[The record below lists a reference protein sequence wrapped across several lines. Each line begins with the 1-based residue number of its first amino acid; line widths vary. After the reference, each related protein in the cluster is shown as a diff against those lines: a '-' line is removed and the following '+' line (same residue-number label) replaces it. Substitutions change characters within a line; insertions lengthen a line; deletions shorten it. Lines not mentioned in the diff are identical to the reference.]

1 MKALCALALG
11 TVLGA
16 CTGQTGTLAVTL
28 TQAPGSTLL
37 DSVQTLRMTVT
48 NPRQTLTAERTNSG
62 FTISLELEATGDVT
76 ALLVEGL
83 DASGALVANGASPT
97 FPTGAL
103 SGRIVVYM
111 AAPLS
116 IGAAPLSLT
125 PARSEVGAGTL
136 PYGVIFAGGRVD
148 SGGPTD
154 AISIYNAFDHSLV
167 SGKQM
172 PAPRAGVALAVG
184 TGRIAYVLGGTD
196 ETNTVTS
203 NLWRFDTTTAPNGS
217 WVDFGTKDGFARAN
231 ELALPIGAD
240 HFLITGMPVAEL
252 AALNGTV
259 IARDEVAAL
268 PPAGVSLTANDGML
282 TTIAAGADGVVSYRN
297 GTFTALP
304 IPSAARA
311 GASVVA
317 LPGGKALVVCGDS
330 TEAVRIDA
338 ASGAADMFSGIPRFA
353 KTGCAVAAT
362 SRHLIIAGGSI
373 GGTIDPTVD
382 IYDAAT
388 LTWLAGGS
396 LVAPRTGGV
405 AMALP
410 NDQILI
416 ASGVDAAGAP
426 VGTLELF
433 TPPIE

>member
-1 MKALCALALG
+1 VRALCALA
-11 TVLGA
+11 TIAASGA
-16 CTGQTGTLAVTL
+16 ACDGQTGTLAVTL

-48 NPRQTLTAERTNSG
+48 NPRQTFTAERTSSG
-62 FTISLELEATGDVT
+62 FSISLELEATGDVT

-83 DASGALVANGASPT
+83 DASGTLVANGASPT

-103 SGRIVVYM
+103 SGRIVIYM
-111 AAPLS
+111 APPLS
-116 IGAAPLSLT
+116 VGAAPLSLT
-125 PARSEVGAGTL
+125 PPRSEVGAGTL
-136 PYGVIFAGGRVD
+136 PYGVIFAGGRLD
-148 SGGPTD
+148 TGAPTD
-154 AISIYNAFDHSLV
+154 AITIYNAFDHSLV
-167 SGKQM
+167 SGKEM

-184 TGRIAYVLGGTD
+184 TGRIAYLFGGTD
-196 ETNTVTS
+196 ESNTVTA

-217 WVDFGTKDGFARAN
+217 WIDFGTKDGFARAN
-231 ELALPIGAD
+231 EVALPIGAD
-240 HFLITGMPVAEL
+240 HFLITGMPAAEL
-252 AALNGTV
+252 EALNGV
-259 IARDEVAAL
+259 IVARDEVAAL
-268 PPAGVSLTANDGML
+268 PTAGVSLTANDGMQ
-282 TTIAAGADGVVSYRN
+282 TTIFAGPDGVVRYRN
-297 GTFTALP
+297 GTFTPLD

-317 LPGGKALVVCGDS
+317 LPGGKALVVCGS

-338 ASGAADMFSGIPRFA
+338 ATGTADMFSGIPRFA

-388 LTWLAGGS
+388 LTWLAGAS
-396 LVAPRTGGV
+396 LVAPRAGGV
-405 AMALP
+405 AMPLP

-416 ASGVDAAGAP
+416 GSGVDAAGAP